1 MPSRDDGFAIMD
13 VSTSIC
19 DDPKFRRIARERPDL
34 VGVAFTAYLAT
45 MAESWRIG
53 RRVGIEDAWPAVL
66 PYDAEAAALLIAVG
80 LLDKRGVLSP
90 KAWRGWFEPARNR
103 RDKSR
108 ADWRKW
114 QALHR
119 QGQGGVST
127 DTDPDKSI
135 PSVPPVRPPGPTGS
149 SVPPVN
155 GAGARQEKDDGLKT
169 QRTREQALAELSE
182 RFQRNEL
189 TELEYGRQR
198 KALGAA

>member
-34 VGVAFTAYLAT
+34 VGTAFTAYMAT

-66 PYDAEAAALLIAVG
+66 PYSADAAEIMVAVG

-114 QALHR
+114 QADHR
-119 QGQGGVST
+119 RSQGGVSPDTGPDKAKPSVPTVRPSVPTGLT
-127 DTDPDKSI
+127 DTDTRRQEGFPPIGSRSI
-135 PSVPPVRPPGPTGS
+135 GLVKPTGTD
-149 SVPPVN
+149 
-155 GAGARQEKDDGLKT
+155 R
-169 QRTREQALAELSE
+169 
-182 RFQRNEL
+182 
-189 TELEYGRQR
+189 
-198 KALGAA
+198 